1 MLPALVVSGLLLAV
15 RVAGR
20 YARIVGPPTSENNR
34 AAMLLSP
41 PRTLLYEAFVIAPY
55 NVS

>member
-41 PRTLLYEAFVIAPY
+41 PRTLLYL
-55 NVS
+55 